1 MGVIAVEKE
10 GIHIIRTDE
19 KGRVV
24 GSTVTGDDVII
35 SVPTIGYKKVVNILY
50 DPINER
56 LVVFYEDE

>member
-1 MGVIAVEKE
+1 LGVIAVEKE
-10 GIHIIRTDE
+10 GIHIVRTDE
-19 KGRVV
+19 RGKVV
-24 GSTVTGDDVII
+24 SATVTGDDVII